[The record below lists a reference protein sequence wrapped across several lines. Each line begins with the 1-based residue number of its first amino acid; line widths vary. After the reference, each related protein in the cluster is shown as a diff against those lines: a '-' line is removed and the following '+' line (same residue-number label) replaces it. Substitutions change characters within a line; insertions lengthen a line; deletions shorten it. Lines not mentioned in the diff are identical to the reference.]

1 MEKYFNEA
9 IIGNEK
15 ITASFTKKGELLR
28 LLYPNTDYKQFIDF
42 FHLGLKVNDSNIV
55 YLHKDI
61 NNVYN
66 QYYTEGT
73 NILNT
78 EIFNTYFKLKILQ
91 TDYAC
96 IKENVIVRKFKFVN
110 ENIIDLNLN
119 ILVHSKLI
127 STDNNQVSGLCQ
139 NDCLLQYMHDYTV
152 CTFSKQKLL
161 ESQIN
166 NTQATL
172 LEGEI
177 GDKDYVGMSTDSS
190 ISYDLGVLRPNEE
203 KEFEIYIYIDDNKNG
218 LYGIDKTIERLRK
231 IDFKTEIENTKKY
244 WRKYLK
250 NHDGLNL
257 DISESVRNNKI
268 TEIYERS
275 ILLFPLL
282 TNEETGGIS
291 AAVEVDEKLTKCGRY
306 TYCWPRDA
314 VFITSAMDAL
324 NMQKEV
330 EKFYKVFCKNTQS
343 RNGMWE
349 QRFFTDGRLA
359 PCWGYQIDETASV
372 VYGVYN
378 HFLKTHDKKF
388 LKDNLKMV
396 EKAVK
401 FLQKYVEDVMEKEN
415 KIHVSYDLW
424 EMYEGIHLYS
434 FASIYAAFDYMIKIY
449 EELKEEFTKNRVK
462 QENVNNE
469 KQNLRK
475 QLVAIKDY
483 CIANFYDEAKKS
495 FVRNLE
501 DKKTDISMLGIVYP
515 FKMFT
520 PKEKRI
526 LNTVERLNMTLRTYT
541 GGYQR
546 FENDHYMGGNP
557 WVIANLWMANYYLET
572 GENKK
577 AKDCFDF
584 VLKTSGTHGYL
595 AEQIDNEKMQ
605 PAWIIGL
612 GWSHA
617 MFITTLQKMI
627 EKGLIK

>member
-1 MEKYFNEA
+1 MEKYYNEA

-28 LLYPNTDYKQFIDF
+28 VLYPNTDYKQFIDS
-42 FHLGLKVNDSNIV
+42 LYIGLKINDSNIV
-55 YLHKDI
+55 YLHKDV

-66 QYYTEGT
+66 QHYLEGT

-78 EIFNTYFKLKILQ
+78 EVLNTYFKLKTVQ
-91 TDYAC
+91 TDFVC
-96 IKENVIVRKFKFVN
+96 IKENVIVRKFKFIN
-110 ENIIDLNLN
+110 ENVIDLDLN
-119 ILVHSKLI
+119 VLVHSKLI
-127 STDNNQVSGLCQ
+127 STDNNQVSGMYQ
-139 NDCLLQYMHDYTV
+139 NDSLLQYMHDYTV
-152 CTFSKQKLL
+152 CTFSKQKIFT
-161 ESQIN
+161 SQIN
-166 NTQATL
+166 NTDANID
-172 LEGEI
+172 EGEI

-190 ISYDLGVLRPNEE
+190 ISYNLGTLKPNEE
-203 KEFEIYIYIDDNKNG
+203 KEFEIYIYIDDNQNG
-218 LYGIDKTIERLRK
+218 LYGIEKTIERLRK
-231 IDFKTEIENTKKY
+231 IDYKTELDSVKKY

-257 DISESVRNNKI
+257 DLSKNVRNNKI
-268 TEIYERS
+268 IEIYERS

-282 TNEETGGIS
+282 SNSETGGIS

-349 QRFFTDGRLA
+349 QRFFTDGKLA

-372 VYGVYN
+372 IYGVYN
-378 HFLKTHDKKF
+378 HFLKTKDKKF

-396 EKAVK
+396 EKAEK
-401 FLQKYVEDVMEKEN
+401 FLQKYVNDIIEN
-415 KIHVSYDLW
+415 QNKLHVSYDLW
-424 EMYEGIHLYS
+424 EMHEGVHLYS
-434 FASIYAAFDYMIKIY
+434 MACIYSAFDIMIKIY
-449 EELKEEFTKNRVK
+449 TELKEDFTNNRVK
-462 QENVNNE
+462 QENVNRE
-469 KQNLRK
+469 KENLRNM
-475 QLVAIKDY
+475 LVSIKEF
-483 CIANFYDEAKKS
+483 CLKNFYDEEKKS

-501 DKKTDISMLGIVYP
+501 DKKMDISILGIVYP

-520 PKEKRI
+520 PKEKKV
-526 LNTVERLNMTLRTYT
+526 LNTVERINMTLRTYT

-546 FENDHYMGGNP
+546 FEKDHYMGGNP
-557 WVIANLWMANYYLET
+557 WVIANLWMADYYLET

-577 AKDCFDF
+577 ARECFDF
-584 VLKTSGTHGYL
+584 VLKTSGLHGYL
-595 AEQIDNEKMQ
+595 SEQIDNEKLA
-605 PAWIIGL
+605 PTWIIGL

-617 MFITTLQKMI
+617 MFISTLQKMI

>member
-9 IIGNEK
+9 IIGNQN

-42 FHLGLKVNDSNIV
+42 YHIGLKINDSNIV
-55 YLHKDI
+55 YLHSDI

-78 EIFNTYFKLKILQ
+78 EIFNTYFKLKVIQ
-91 TDYAC
+91 TDFVC
-96 IKENVIVRKFKFVN
+96 IKENVIVKKLKFIN
-110 ENIIDLNLN
+110 ENAIDLNFNLL
-119 ILVHSKLI
+119 IHSKLI
-127 STDNNQVSGLCQ
+127 STDNNQVSGLVQ
-139 NDCLLQYMHDYTV
+139 NDSLLQYMHDYTV
-152 CTFSKQKLL
+152 CTFSKAKLL
-161 ESQIN
+161 SSQIN
-166 NTQATL
+166 NTEASIL
-172 LEGEI
+172 DASI
-177 GDKDYVGMSTDSS
+177 WDKDYVGMSTDSS
-190 ISYDLGVLRPNEE
+190 ISYNLTTLKPNEE

-231 IDFKTEIENTKKY
+231 IDYNVELSNTKKY

-257 DISESVRNNKI
+257 DLTETIRNKKI
-268 TEIYERS
+268 TEIYERT

-282 TNEETGGIS
+282 TNMETGGIS
-291 AAVEVDEKLTKCGRY
+291 AAIEVDEKLTKCGRY

-314 VFITSAMDAL
+314 VFITEAMDTL

-343 RNGMWE
+343 RTGMWE

-372 VYGVYN
+372 IYGVYN
-378 HFLKTHDKKF
+378 HYLKTEDKKF

-396 EKAVK
+396 EKACK
-401 FLQKYVEDVMEKEN
+401 FLQKYVDDVIEEKY
-415 KIHVSYDLW
+415 KLHVSYDLW
-424 EMYEGIHLYS
+424 EMCESIHLYS
-434 FASIYAAFDYMIKIY
+434 MASIYGAFTAMIDIY
-449 EELKEEFTKNRVK
+449 EVLKEEFTKNRVK
-462 QENVNNE
+462 QENVNND
-469 KQNLRK
+469 KKILRD
-475 QLVAIKDY
+475 LNVSIKDY
-483 CIANFYDEAKKS
+483 CLKHFYDENKKS
-495 FVRNLE
+495 FVRNID
-501 DKKTDISMLGIVYP
+501 DKKIDISILGTVYP
-515 FKMFT
+515 FKMFM
-520 PKEKRI
+520 PKEKNI
-526 LNTVERLNMTLRTYT
+526 LNTVEKINMTIRTYT

-546 FENDHYMGGNP
+546 FENDHYMNGNP
-557 WVIANLWMANYYLET
+557 WVIANLWMTDYYLET

-577 AKDCFDF
+577 ARECFDF
-584 VLKTSGTHGYL
+584 VLQTAGKHGML
-595 AEQIDNEKMQ
+595 SEQIDNNQMA

-617 MFITTLQKMI
+617 MFITTLKKLIM
-627 EKGLIK
+627 KGLVR

>member
-15 ITASFTKKGELLR
+15 LTASFTKKGELLR

-42 FHLGLKVNDSNIV
+42 FHVGLKVNDSNIV
-55 YLHKDI
+55 YLHNDI

-91 TDYAC
+91 TDFAS
-96 IKENVIVRKFKFVN
+96 IKENVVVRRYKFLN
-110 ENIIDLNLN
+110 EGAIDLNLN
-119 ILVHSKLI
+119 LMFHSKLI
-127 STDNNQVSGLCQ
+127 STDNNFVSGMCQ
-139 NDCLLQYMHDYTV
+139 NDSLLQYMHDYTV
-152 CTFSKQKLL
+152 CTFSKEKIYS
-161 ESQIN
+161 SQIN
-166 NTQATL
+166 NTNANIF
-172 LEGEI
+172 EGEI
-177 GDKDYVGMSTDSS
+177 GDKDYVGMSSDSS
-190 ISYDLGVLRPNEE
+190 ISYNLETLKPNEE

-231 IDFKTEIENTKKY
+231 IDYRTELDGAKRY

-250 NHDGLNL
+250 SHDGLNL
-257 DISESVRNNKI
+257 DLSDNMRNKKI
-268 TEIYERS
+268 TEIYERT
-275 ILLFPLL
+275 ILLYPLL
-282 TNEETGGIS
+282 TNQETGGIS

-314 VFITSAMDAL
+314 VFITSAMDVL
-324 NMQKEV
+324 NMKKEV

-349 QRFFTDGRLA
+349 QRFYTDGNLA

-372 VYGVYN
+372 IYGVYN
-378 HFLKTHDKKF
+378 HFLKTGDKKF
-388 LKDNLKMV
+388 LKDNLKML
-396 EKAVK
+396 EKAEK
-401 FLQKYVEDVMEKEN
+401 FLQKYAEDVIEKHN
-415 KIHVSYDLW
+415 NIHVSYDLW
-424 EMYEGIHLYS
+424 EMYEGVHLYS
-434 FASIYAAFDYMIKIY
+434 MASIYSAFENMINVY
-449 EELKEEFTKNRVK
+449 DELKEEFTKNRVK
-462 QENVNNE
+462 QENVNKE
-469 KQNLRK
+469 KETLRK
-475 QLVAIKDY
+475 WLVTIKEF
-483 CIANFYDEAKKS
+483 CLKSFYDETKGS

-501 DKKTDISMLGIVYP
+501 DKKMDISILGTVYP

-520 PKEKRI
+520 PKEKKV
-526 LNTVERLNMTLRTYT
+526 LNTVERINMTLRTYT

-557 WVIANLWMANYYLET
+557 WVISNLWMANYYLET

-577 AKDCFDF
+577 ARECFDF
-584 VLKTSGTHGYL
+584 VLKTSGMHGYL
-595 AEQIDNEKMQ
+595 SEQIDNEKMA

-617 MFITTLQKMI
+617 MFVTTLQKMM

>member
-1 MEKYFNEA
+1 MEKYYNEA

-28 LLYPNTDYKQFIDF
+28 VLYPNTDYKQFIDSF
-42 FHLGLKVNDSNIV
+42 YIGLKINDSNIV
-55 YLHKDI
+55 YLHKDV

-66 QYYTEGT
+66 QHYLEGT

-78 EIFNTYFKLKILQ
+78 EVLNTYFKLKTVQ
-91 TDYAC
+91 TDFVC
-96 IKENVIVRKFKFVN
+96 IKENVIVRKFKFIN
-110 ENIIDLNLN
+110 ENVIDLDLN
-119 ILVHSKLI
+119 VLVHSKLI
-127 STDNNQVSGLCQ
+127 STDNNQVSGMYQ
-139 NDCLLQYMHDYTV
+139 NDSLLQYMHDYTV
-152 CTFSKQKLL
+152 CTFSKQKIFT
-161 ESQIN
+161 SQIN
-166 NTQATL
+166 NTDANID
-172 LEGEI
+172 EGEI

-190 ISYDLGVLRPNEE
+190 ISYNLGTLKPNEE
-203 KEFEIYIYIDDNKNG
+203 KEFEIYIYIDDNQNG
-218 LYGIDKTIERLRK
+218 LYGIEKTIERLRK
-231 IDFKTEIENTKKY
+231 IDYKTELDSVKKY

-257 DISESVRNNKI
+257 DLSKNVRNNKI
-268 TEIYERS
+268 IEIYERS

-282 TNEETGGIS
+282 SNSETGGIS

-349 QRFFTDGRLA
+349 QRFFTDGKLA

-372 VYGVYN
+372 IYGVYN
-378 HFLKTHDKKF
+378 HFLKTKDKKF

-396 EKAVK
+396 EKAEK
-401 FLQKYVEDVMEKEN
+401 FLQKYVNDIIEN
-415 KIHVSYDLW
+415 QNKLHVSYDLW
-424 EMYEGIHLYS
+424 EMHEGVHLYS
-434 FASIYAAFDYMIKIY
+434 MACIYSAFDIMIKIY
-449 EELKEEFTKNRVK
+449 TELKEDFTNNRVK
-462 QENVNNE
+462 QENVNRE
-469 KQNLRK
+469 KENLRNM
-475 QLVAIKDY
+475 LVSIKEF
-483 CIANFYDEAKKS
+483 CLKNFYDEKKKS

-501 DKKTDISMLGIVYP
+501 DKKMDISILGIVYP

-520 PKEKRI
+520 PKEKKV
-526 LNTVERLNMTLRTYT
+526 LNTVERINMTLRTYT

-546 FENDHYMGGNP
+546 FEKDHYMGGNP
-557 WVIANLWMANYYLET
+557 WVIANLWMADYYLET

-577 AKDCFDF
+577 ARECFDF
-584 VLKTSGTHGYL
+584 VLKTSGLHGYL
-595 AEQIDNEKMQ
+595 SEQIDNEKLA
-605 PAWIIGL
+605 PTWIIGL

-617 MFITTLQKMI
+617 MFISTLQKMI